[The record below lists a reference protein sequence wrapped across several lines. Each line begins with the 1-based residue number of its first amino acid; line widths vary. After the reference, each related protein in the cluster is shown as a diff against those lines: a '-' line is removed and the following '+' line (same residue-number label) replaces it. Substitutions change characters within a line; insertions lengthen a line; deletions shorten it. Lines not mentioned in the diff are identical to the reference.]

1 VIRTIFLGIWIAVVT
16 IGAAAGVRL
25 LSVPSDAT
33 PSEKPSI
40 VEVRTME
47 PITVPSIR
55 DGTVAG
61 YVVLRMHFSADAKFL
76 KKSEKLLTVYVAE
89 AAFTAIFE
97 DTRLDFSD
105 FKPIAL
111 DPLRSQIMKRINE
124 RLGATVVHDVIFD
137 SLNFIRAHE
146 VRAN

>member
-1 VIRTIFLGIWIAVVT
+1 
-16 IGAAAGVRL
+16 
-25 LSVPSDAT
+25 
-33 PSEKPSI
+33 
-40 VEVRTME
+40 
-47 PITVPSIR
+47 
-55 DGTVAG
+55 
-61 YVVLRMHFSADAKFL
+61 
-76 KKSEKLLTVYVAE
+76 VAE

-111 DPLRSQIMKRINE
+111 DPLRSQIMNRINK
-124 RLGATVVHDVIFD
+124 RLGTTVVHDVIFD